1 LAVANQMSHQEARM
15 KKQGLRVA
23 GIAMA
28 TGLLSLVV
36 ATHTAVAQQANFPRL
51 ARGFSSWLARAMD
64 QCAAP
69 TLSVVNPSGAGVA
82 CPQANSVTDSTLSM
96 RFAKMRVTARGR
108 VGLFATGFTLGD
120 ALRIRL
126 TLRVTQIAGQVKHPP
141 GSNKRVTFPDL
152 TIDCPKA
159 PDAFLARPN
168 GAVVGRTDFGACLA
182 PSSNLQNGNIEIL
195 DAELIN
201 VNNGKTVAIPGVLR

>member
-1 LAVANQMSHQEARM
+1 MSHQEAMM

-23 GIAMA
+23 VVA
-28 TGLLSLVV
+28 TAIGLLSLLV
-36 ATHTAVAQQANFPRL
+36 ATHPAVAQQANFPRL

-64 QCAAP
+64 QCTAP
-69 TLSVVNPSGAGVA
+69 SLSVVNPPGAGVA
-82 CPQANSVTDSTLSM
+82 CPQTNSVTDSALGM
-96 RFAKMRVTARGR
+96 RFGKIRVTAHGR
-108 VGLFATGFTLGD
+108 IGLFATGFTLGD

-152 TIDCPKA
+152 TIDCPKS

-168 GAVVGRTDFGACLA
+168 GALVGRTDLGACLA
-182 PSSNLQNGNIEIL
+182 PFSNLQHGNLEIL

-201 VNNGKTVAIPGVLR
+201 VNNMKTVGIPGVLR